1 MICRFLIFRF
11 FHSLLVFHF
20 CFCNA
25 RSSCWRCSTSFC
37 CYSFCY
43 CHRSNKGSFTKGVL
57 PKERHVVLG
66 PKKAP
71 KRLAI
76 AFVVQRDHLLLMTLV
91 LFRKFYKLDNQA
103 KHLVM
108 VVNSKINDVILSFLS
123 TINNQKLFMVEN

>member
-1 MICRFLIFRF
+1 
-11 FHSLLVFHF
+11 
-20 CFCNA
+20 
-25 RSSCWRCSTSFC
+25 
-37 CYSFCY
+37 
-43 CHRSNKGSFTKGVL
+43 VL

-91 LFRKFYKLDNQA
+91 LFKKFYKLDNQA